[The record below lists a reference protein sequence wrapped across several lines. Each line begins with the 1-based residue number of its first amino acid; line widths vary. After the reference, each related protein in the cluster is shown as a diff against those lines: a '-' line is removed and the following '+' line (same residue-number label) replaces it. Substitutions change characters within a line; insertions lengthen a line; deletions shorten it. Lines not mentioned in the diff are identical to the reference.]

1 MLPQFDGYVRPSLCR
16 EHAMSI
22 ALESLVPDPLARQ
35 GERSALEELVAFV
48 LVGGSGAVAF
58 VLLST
63 FVVGAP
69 WGPPKWIGS
78 VFCYAVLILP
88 VYLAHRRFTF
98 RSDAPHRQALP
109 RYAGVQMGS
118 LALASLFSYIVYGVI
133 GLPTL
138 PASVIVTGLTSAAS
152 FLVLKL
158 WAFRQREHHVKPVAV
173 LAAPAADAAS

>member
-1 MLPQFDGYVRPSLCR
+1 MSGRPCA
-16 EHAMSI
+16 EYHVMSV
-22 ALESLVPDPLARQ
+22 ALESLVPDPLAGQ
-35 GERSALEELVAFV
+35 GERSALEELIAFV

-78 VFCYAVLILP
+78 VFCYAVLIPP

-98 RSDAPHRQALP
+98 RSDAPHRHALP
-109 RYAGVQMGS
+109 RYAGVQVGS
-118 LALASLFSYIVYGVI
+118 LMLASLFSDVVYGVI

-138 PASVIVTGLTSAAS
+138 PASMIVTGLTSAVS
-152 FLVLKL
+152 FVVLKL
-158 WAFRQREHHVKPVAV
+158 WAFRHREGRETAPTA
-173 LAAPAADAAS
+173 LAQQAADIAS